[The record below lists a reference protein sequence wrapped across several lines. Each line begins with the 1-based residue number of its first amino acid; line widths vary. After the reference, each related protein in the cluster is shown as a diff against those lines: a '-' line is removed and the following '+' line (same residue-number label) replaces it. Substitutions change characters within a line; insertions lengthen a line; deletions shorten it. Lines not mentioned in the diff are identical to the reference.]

1 MTFAAKEYDS
11 SYSAQRHHRY
21 SGKIARYMDL
31 AKRMAYQSTFPD
43 YRHGAVLVKGSVR
56 NVSSN
61 KDNYCSFAARF
72 QKQHDGKTTLHAEL
86 GAILGVDR
94 SITEGATVYVARISK
109 EGDYK
114 ISKPC
119 QMCHEALKHVGVKKV
134 VYTIN
139 NKIAGSYKL

>member
-11 SYSAQRHHRY
+11 SYSAERHHRY

-61 KDNYCSFAARF
+61 KDKYCSFATRAQTRRYKKSSLYY
-72 QKQHDGKTTLHAEL
+72 KQ
-86 GAILGVDR
+86 
-94 SITEGATVYVARISK
+94 
-109 EGDYK
+109 
-114 ISKPC
+114 
-119 QMCHEALKHVGVKKV
+119 
-134 VYTIN
+134 
-139 NKIAGSYKL
+139 

>member
-1 MTFAAKEYDS
+1 M
-11 SYSAQRHHRY
+11 
-21 SGKIARYMDL
+21 
-31 AKRMAYQSTFPD
+31 
-43 YRHGAVLVKGSVR
+43 
-56 NVSSN
+56 
-61 KDNYCSFAARF
+61 SFATRF

-94 SITEGATVYVARISK
+94 SITDGATVYVARIGK

-119 QMCHEALKHVGVKKV
+119 QMCHEALKHVGIKKV

>member
-1 MTFAAKEYDS
+1 MSSTAKEYES
-11 SYSAQRHHRY
+11 LYSATKTHKY
-21 SGKIARYMDL
+21 SGKIRRYMDL
-31 AKRMAYQSTFPD
+31 ARRTAQQSAFPD

-56 NVSSN
+56 NVSTN
-61 KDNYCSFAARF
+61 KNNYCSFGSRF
-72 QKQHDGKTTLHAEL
+72 QKNHEGRTTLHAEL

-94 SITEGATVYVARISK
+94 NITEGATVYVARIGK
-109 EGDYK
+109 KNNYK

-119 QMCHEALKHVGVKKV
+119 SMCHQALKFVGVKRV